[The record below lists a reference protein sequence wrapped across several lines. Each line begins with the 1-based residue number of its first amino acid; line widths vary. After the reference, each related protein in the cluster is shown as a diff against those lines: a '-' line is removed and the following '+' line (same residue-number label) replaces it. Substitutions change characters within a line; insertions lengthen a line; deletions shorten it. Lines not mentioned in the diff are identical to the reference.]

1 MEFIH
6 IIINHQNYLLNSE
19 RIKEILKYPTIKT
32 VAESSEH
39 IKGIMSHKDK
49 IIPVI
54 GIRQLLGFE
63 SFENEQ
69 VKILQKV
76 ENQHISWMKDFEVSL
91 KENRPFKK
99 ALDPHKCDLGKWI
112 DESLRCMRCNHDGFV
127 DIVKNA
133 VVPNHNALHNDGK
146 KFLAQ
151 QNMDAY
157 DKQVET
163 INRHGAHT
171 IKGLHTLKEEIHRL
185 SSSFEQLIIYDID
198 GVDVGFIVD
207 SVAGLHQ
214 FDEKNYNLGSEPL
227 SKSNE
232 FIHFIDHYE
241 QEKDLMFSMKFT
253 REVSALVAQWREKE
267 LA

>member
-6 IIINHQNYLLNSE
+6 IIINNQNYLLNSE
-19 RIKEILKYPTIKT
+19 RIKEILKYPPIKT
-32 VAESSEH
+32 VAESPEY
-39 IKGIMSHKDK
+39 IKGIISHKDK

-54 GIRQLLGFE
+54 GIRKLLGFE
-63 SFENEQ
+63 SFEKEQ
-69 VKILQKV
+69 LKLLQKV
-76 ENQHISWMKDFEVSL
+76 ENQHVSWMKDFEVSL

-99 ALDPHKCDLGKWI
+99 ALDPHKCELGKWI
-112 DESLRCMRCNHDGFV
+112 DESLRCMRCNHDGFI
-127 DIVKNA
+127 DIVKNS
-133 VVPNHNALHNDGK
+133 VVPHHNALHNDGK
-146 KFLAQ
+146 EFLDELNSDSFEQ
-151 QNMDAY
+151 QIEMIKA
-157 DKQVET
+157 
-163 INRHGAHT
+163 HGANT

-198 GVDVGFIVD
+198 GVDVAFIVD

-232 FIHFIDHYE
+232 FIHFIDHYGE
-241 QEKDLMFSMKFT
+241 EDDLMFSMKFT
-253 REVSALVAQWREKE
+253 REVSALVEQWREKE